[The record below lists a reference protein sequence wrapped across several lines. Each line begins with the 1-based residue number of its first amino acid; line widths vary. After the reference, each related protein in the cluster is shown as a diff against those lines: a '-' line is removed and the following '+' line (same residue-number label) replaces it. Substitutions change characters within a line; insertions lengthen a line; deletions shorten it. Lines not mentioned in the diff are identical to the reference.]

1 MLWLFYIVLEYAEL
15 LCVTSTSQETCS
27 LLFNISTSDLCVN
40 VLLKLEKSLS
50 LTQQFNSMCVF
61 QILLAAFIDP
71 HNKFNTSPLAECYYC
86 QVPGMQSSVP
96 LMMHK
101 PERDIVCFLFF
112 FFVQDRR

>member
-1 MLWLFYIVLEYAEL
+1 M
-15 LCVTSTSQETCS
+15 
-27 LLFNISTSDLCVN
+27 
-40 VLLKLEKSLS
+40 LLKLEKSLS

-112 FFVQDRR
+112 FLSRTEDEKQSGNKMRGKNESFG